1 MPVDT
6 TEMKE
11 WLIKRLPRDWYAADR
26 DLSETLQVLADRDE
40 VVIIGPLEAPEFE
53 EGSDSDVV
61 ESEHRKVVKR
71 WREQTREQRMEI
83 AEEAQERFE
92 RPVSWGASIGD
103 SRFLFTHVGVPA
115 MTRLKITERQVL
127 DTLVDAG
134 VASSRSEALAWCV
147 RYAGKREEEWLKDLK
162 KAFES
167 VAEVRS
173 KGPAA

>member
-6 TEMKE
+6 TEIKE
-11 WLIKRLPRDWYAADR
+11 WFTKRLPEDWYAFDKG
-26 DLSETLQVLADRDE
+26 ELQVLADREE
-40 VVIIGPLEAPEFE
+40 VVVIGPLAVPEFE

-61 ESEHRKVVKR
+61 ESERRKVIR
-71 WREQTREQRMEI
+71 EWRENTRERRMEI
-83 AEEAQERFE
+83 AEEAQERFG
-92 RPVSWGASIGD
+92 RPVSWGASVGSD
-103 SRFLFTHVGVPA
+103 RFLFTHVSVPA
-115 MTRLKITERQVL
+115 MTRLRITERQVL

-134 VASSRSEALAWCV
+134 VAASRSEALAWCV
-147 RYAGKREEEWLKDLK
+147 RYAGKKEEDWLNDLK